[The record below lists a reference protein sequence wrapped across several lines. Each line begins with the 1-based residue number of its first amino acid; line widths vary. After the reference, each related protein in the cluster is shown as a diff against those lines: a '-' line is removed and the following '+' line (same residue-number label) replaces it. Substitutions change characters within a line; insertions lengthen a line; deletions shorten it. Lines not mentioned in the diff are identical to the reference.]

1 MNRILIIEDDFRIC
15 EELKILLENSN
26 YSVKTIISFEN
37 VLLQIKEYAPQLIL
51 LDINLP
57 IKNGFELCSDIR
69 TSSDVPIIFVTS
81 RNTDMDELNSI
92 IRGGDAFIS
101 KPYNIAILLAKI
113 AALLKRYNRDTD
125 SNQIEHN
132 GVLLWMENSKLS
144 FGNKEIELTKNEF
157 QIMRYL
163 FRNKGKICSRADIIE
178 FLWGQQVYVEDNTL
192 SVNITRIREKLKVLG
207 VENFITT
214 KHRQGY
220 MI

>member
-178 FLWGQQVYVEDNTL
+178 FLWDQQVYVEDNTL